1 MRGVLVII
9 VATAMASDD
18 WKTLWWLPSDGDVTP
33 GKQVASHKTMPH
45 LMFIPAGTP
54 PTDGWPLLV
63 FLHGQGE
70 SSPTPLPRVAI
81 QGPPFGVG
89 EVLVVDLVVVEEQRE
104 RVDPAVDDVPAPDR
118 DRVVGHRAVARE
130 RAPHR
135 ARAAPEL
142 GPAAQQQEEAR
153 EEDRLQ
159 PSGWEDLSSPALPL
173 PAAVD
178 EVVSA
183 SIGVASAPPDSDAP
197 ERAMLYDELA
207 AGLASLHEETL
218 ATDG

>member
-1 MRGVLVII
+1 MAGEFLVDYFD
-9 VATAMASDD
+9 AD
-18 WKTLWWLPSDGDVTP
+18 
-33 GKQVASHKTMPH
+33 
-45 LMFIPAGTP
+45 
-54 PTDGWPLLV
+54 
-63 FLHGQGE
+63 
-70 SSPTPLPRVAI
+70 
-81 QGPPFGVG
+81 
-89 EVLVVDLVVVEEQRE
+89 EEQAWTSIGQAWRT
-104 RVDPAVDDVPAPDR
+104 
-118 DRVVGHRAVARE
+118 
-130 RAPHR
+130 
-135 ARAAPEL
+135 APEP

-178 EVVSA
+178 EVASA